1 MKLSVVMGI
10 CAVALVGVACN
21 QELRVRQTDGPRAAA
36 APPQVETV
44 TYRSLDKMTP
54 QAVPYKRASLIL
66 AGTKVG
72 VDVVPTE
79 SEGKLALKLMAR
91 GEEVMTENYRY
102 DGSAF
107 SFVGSTGESYEPAIP
122 LVTFPFSTSDKKN
135 WKGTIQ
141 YGEVSLPC
149 TATIASKPETLNMDG
164 GNYQTVNVTVS
175 LSYNGGGS
183 KSTQRLLKFWFAP
196 KKGMVKRDFG
206 LNSTRQPAPEADKS

>member
-1 MKLSVVMGI
+1 MKLSVVVGI
-10 CAVALVGVACN
+10 ALLALAGVACN
-21 QELRVRQTDGPRAAA
+21 HQIQIRQSDGRTSVKVD
-36 APPQVETV
+36 PQPEPMRFSTFDDL
-44 TYRSLDKMTP
+44 SP
-54 QAVPYKRASLIL
+54 QIVPYKKASLIL
-66 AGTKVG
+66 AGTKVP

-79 SEGKLALKLMAR
+79 SQGKLALKLTAR

-122 LVTFPFSTSDKKN
+122 LLVFPFDSTEKRS

-149 TATIASKPETLNMDG
+149 TATIVSKPETLNMDG
-164 GNYQTVNVTVS
+164 GNYPTVNVTVT

-183 KSTQRLLKFWFAP
+183 KPTQRLLKFWFAP

-206 LNSTRQPAPEADKS
+206 LNSTRQPAPEADQS